1 MFPFKLFLFINFVL
15 GIIVGDKMS
24 LFPFIK
30 VHCFFFLL
38 MPLFFL
44 KDKKILFAAIF
55 FFAGTFLTYFSLKVP
70 ENHIINHNLGNIR
83 SVEGK
88 IVSRPHSTHFSSH
101 FLIGVRS
108 FVDNKNGN
116 KGKGGGI
123 VYVNVPSSTYL
134 KKGDVI
140 RIEQLKLQ
148 ETQPPLNPGGVDYKS
163 YQRRKKVF
171 VEGRSKKVYFI
182 KSERGFIQ
190 NILIK
195 ARERSTNLIEKYF
208 KYLPEE
214 RALLETIS
222 IGKDKVPLF
231 LKEIGIRSGTYH
243 LLVISGLHI
252 GFIFLLLRVLF
263 FSFHYVNYK
272 HPKLLPLFSLFFLWF
287 YAGIAGMKI
296 PVVRATLM
304 FSFFLLGEIF
314 DRDVSGMDSVLIA
327 AFLLLIINPLNLFS
341 PGFQLSFGATFGIL
355 FFLKFVEGLSAKT
368 FFLKDY
374 AGISLGAQLFT
385 IPLLLY
391 NFGGFFPMGIL
402 NNLLI
407 IPFVGITI
415 INCLLFFI
423 LPCVFYFPLK
433 FFAILI
439 MKAISLLA
447 KFSPEISFHFNFIGL
462 LTYYSILFLVL
473 EWKDIKPRK
482 FFISA
487 GIVLFSISFLLSAH
501 PGKSSRMVFFSSEKI
516 LVGIQERKQCILFS
530 PDYNRAR
537 SIENIFIPFAE
548 TEGISEVETLF
559 FTGVSRD
566 RIGALNEISEK
577 LKIPKIYDLPYAEKS
592 FSYPLYFLKYH
603 GEKIKKIRD
612 EEDNGIVEILF
623 SGNSEKDGPLFLV
636 RKNNMSVLI
645 APCLG
650 LEGSERIKN
659 KKAEVLVL
667 GNLKNCKKVRENL
680 KTVKFLYLILPKKLK
695 KFAFIRSAETNT
707 FYLKKGAVILNFS
720 PKPFSISY
728 FNNP

>member
-1 MFPFKLFLFINFVL
+1 MKY
-15 GIIVGDKMS
+15 G
-24 LFPFIK
+24 
-30 VHCFFFLL
+30 
-38 MPLFFL
+38 
-44 KDKKILFAAIF
+44 
-55 FFAGTFLTYFSLKVP
+55 
-70 ENHIINHNLGNIR
+70 LGNIQ

-101 FLIGVRS
+101 LLVSVRN
-108 FVDNKNGN
+108 FTNKNENESGAVFLRRPP
-116 KGKGGGI
+116 GEGGAVPPKVDECSGVI
-123 VYVNVPSSTYL
+123 YVKIPKNTYL
-134 KKGDVI
+134 KKGDII

-171 VEGRSKKVYFI
+171 VEGRGKKVYFI

-195 ARERSTNLIEKYF
+195 TRERSTNLLEKYF

-222 IGKDKVPLF
+222 IGKDKVPKF

-263 FSFHYVNYK
+263 FPFHYMNYK

-304 FSFFLLGEIF
+304 FSFFLIGEIF

-355 FFLKFVEGLSAKT
+355 FFLKFVEGLSVKT
-368 FFLKDY
+368 FFFKDY

-391 NFGGFFPMGIL
+391 NFGSFFPMGIL

-407 IPFVGITI
+407 IPFIGITI

-423 LPCVFYFPLK
+423 IPCVFCFPLK
-433 FFAILI
+433 CFSILI

-447 KFSPEISFHFNFIGL
+447 KFSPEISFPFHFIGL

-473 EWKDIKPRK
+473 EWKDIKLRK
-482 FFISA
+482 FFMSA
-487 GIVLFSISFLLSAH
+487 GIVLFFISFLLSAY
-501 PGKSSRMVFFSSEKI
+501 PGKSSRMIFFSSGKI
-516 LVGIQERKQCILFS
+516 LVGIQEGKQCILFS
-530 PDYNRAR
+530 PDYDRAR
-537 SIENIFIPFAE
+537 NISNIFIPFAE

-566 RIGALNEISEK
+566 HVGALNEIFKK
-577 LKIPKIYDLPYAEKS
+577 LKTPLEIYDLPYAEKS

-603 GEKIKKIRD
+603 GEKIKKIKN
-612 EEDNGIVEILF
+612 EEVIKRDNGTVKILF

-636 RKNNMSVLI
+636 QKKNMDVLI
-645 APCLG
+645 VPYLG
-650 LEGSERIKN
+650 LKGSERIKN
-659 KKAEVLVL
+659 KKVEVLVL
-667 GNLKNCKKVRENL
+667 GNLKNYKKVRENL
-680 KTVKFLYLILPKKLK
+680 KTVQFLYLILPKKLK
-695 KFAFIRSAETNT
+695 KFAFIRSAGTNI
-707 FYLKKGAVILNFS
+707 FYLKKGAVILDFS
-720 PKPFSISY
+720 PKPFTISY
-728 FNNP
+728 FNSL